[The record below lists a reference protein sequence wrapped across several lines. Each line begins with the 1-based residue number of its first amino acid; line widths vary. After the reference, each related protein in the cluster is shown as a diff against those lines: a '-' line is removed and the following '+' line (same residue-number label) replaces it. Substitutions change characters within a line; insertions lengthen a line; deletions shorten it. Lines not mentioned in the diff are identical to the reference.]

1 MKQGDT
7 GERGA
12 MRVVFVEIVKEELE
26 KNPNLAVV
34 TADISASAFDKA
46 RAQYPDR
53 VVNVGIREQAMIG
66 VASGLA
72 LTGLRPVVHSYAPFL
87 IERPFEQIKLDLS
100 HQDAGAVLVSIGG
113 SYDDPVWGRTHQ
125 APGDVALIDSLPD
138 WTVHVPGH
146 WAEVEPLLRKALSAD
161 NRVYMR
167 LSARGN
173 ANAVP
178 VEEGFSTLRQGND
191 GVVIAVGPVLD
202 QVMAAVSTLDVTVL
216 YASTIRPFDHMGLLT
231 AARAASPNIVLVE
244 PYLRGTSAHEVSNA
258 LVSMPHRLLSLGV
271 ERDTEVHAYGTPE
284 DHDRIHGLHAEGI
297 AQAAGTFLA
306 GSFLA

>member
-26 KNPNLAVV
+26 KNPDLAVV

-66 VASGLA
+66 VAGGLA
-72 LTGLRPVVHSYAPFL
+72 LAGLRPVVHSYAPFL

-100 HQDAGAVLVSIGG
+100 HQDVGAVLVSIGG

-125 APGDVALIDSLPD
+125 APGDVALIDSLPN

-146 WAEVEPLLRKALSAD
+146 WAEVESLLRKALND
-161 NRVYMR
+161 TNRVYMR

-173 ANAVP
+173 AEAVP
-178 VEEGFSTLRQGND
+178 VAEGFATLRQGNE

-216 YASTIRPFDHMGLLT
+216 YASTIRPFDHAGLLT
-231 AARAASPNIVLVE
+231 AARAAGPDIVLVE
-244 PYLRGTSAHEVSNA
+244 PYLRGTSAHEVSKA

-271 ERDTEVHAYGTPE
+271 ERDTEVHAYGAPE

-297 AQAAGTFLA
+297 AQAVGAFLKQMT
-306 GSFLA
+306 